1 VAATRPKK
9 RQSQNRCTSLNPA
22 VPASR
27 SNFHALFSLV
37 LTSNEREGCFF
48 SEASPCQQSVQPI
61 EGKTYRGERINAEDV
76 NMAAGEHD
84 PSKRDELKRDTIEER
99 DRLEQALRVIQDFCL
114 ENKVNCFLV
123 QRDSES
129 RGQVLLGELVDLR
142 FVHVVESR
150 TSVRDQP
157 GKLYTGYMLDISQY
171 TGERRRREL
180 QMIEFWKRD
189 EIDRIRRSKYVL
201 DLTSLENDS
210 ADTPSTTQ

>member
-1 VAATRPKK
+1 VRRRTPHAAL
-9 RQSQNRCTSLNPA
+9 LNLPA
-22 VPASR
+22 V
-27 SNFHALFSLV
+27 
-37 LTSNEREGCFF
+37 
-48 SEASPCQQSVQPI
+48 
-61 EGKTYRGERINAEDV
+61 
-76 NMAAGEHD
+76 
-84 PSKRDELKRDTIEER
+84 
-99 DRLEQALRVIQDFCL
+99 
-114 ENKVNCFLV
+114 
-123 QRDSES
+123 
-129 RGQVLLGELVDLR
+129 GELVDLR